1 MTKALT
7 KLELSIEA
15 QEKRLSQLKAQKQ
28 KMEALSRT
36 RLQTLA
42 RKQDTRRK
50 VLAGAMLLEMME
62 RNPGMKK
69 EMLGRL
75 SSFLTRAEDRT
86 LFGLGGDSAG
96 SVDSA
101 GSASAG

>member
-15 QEKRLSQLKAQKQ
+15 KEKRLAQLKAQKQ

-62 RNPGMKK
+62 RSPEVKQ

-75 SSFLTRAEDRT
+75 SKFLTRAEDRT
-86 LFGLGGDSAG
+86 LFGLAT
-96 SVDSA
+96 
-101 GSASAG
+101 GSAASAASPPGPPA